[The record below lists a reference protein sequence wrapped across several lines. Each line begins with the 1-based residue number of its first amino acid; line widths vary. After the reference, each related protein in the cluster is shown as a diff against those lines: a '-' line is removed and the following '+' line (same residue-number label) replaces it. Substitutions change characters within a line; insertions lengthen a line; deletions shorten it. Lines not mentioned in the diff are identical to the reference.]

1 MLFVR
6 NSNFF
11 YHIFFIYDS
20 KLFFSKVYSWSL
32 LYHNI
37 LTADRCQVKYT
48 NVVKYKI
55 QIK

>member
-11 YHIFFIYDS
+11 YHICFIYDS